1 MADIINNGQDVI
13 VYKVYWT
20 VWYSAL
26 EVVEVVECYSAYQA
40 YRRREIIYQSIA
52 VVAIAHASY
61 YTSGK

>member
-1 MADIINNGQDVI
+1 MADIIHNGQDVI

-26 EVVEVVECYSAYQA
+26 KIIEVVECYSAYQA
-40 YRRREIIYQSIA
+40 HWRREIIYQSIA
-52 VVAIAHASY
+52 VVAIAHTSY